1 MIRSRDIFC
10 FKMECDII
18 EMTVYRTTCKGQ
30 VSVQMHII
38 CQNSTLSSAIDA
50 VDKAVSLLC
59 LKQEK
64 NRINKRI
71 QSLLHIADDL
81 APDSVEYQCVYER
94 ILELER
100 MRELIRRIRKAKCA
114 QIYAQLHM
122 LWVNRVKKASRTT
135 AGLTTDPMSIAMP
148 IPPTFEATLSSF
160 GRGRDLDALAC

>member
-1 MIRSRDIFC
+1 M
-10 FKMECDII
+10 
-18 EMTVYRTTCKGQ
+18 Y
-30 VSVQMHII
+30 II
-38 CQNSTLSSAIDA
+38 CQDSILSSAIEA
-50 VDKAVSLLC
+50 VVEAVSLLG

-100 MRELIRRIRKAKCA
+100 MRELIRRIRRTKCA

-122 LWVNRVKKASRTT
+122 LWVNRAQKASRAT

-148 IPPTFEATLSSF
+148 IPPTF
-160 GRGRDLDALAC
+160 

>member
-1 MIRSRDIFC
+1 M
-10 FKMECDII
+10 
-18 EMTVYRTTCKGQ
+18 Y
-30 VSVQMHII
+30 II
-38 CQNSTLSSAIDA
+38 CQDSTLSAGIKA
-50 VDKAVSLLC
+50 VVEAVSLLGW
-59 LKQEK
+59 KQEK
-64 NRINKRI
+64 NRINKRM
-71 QSLLHIADDL
+71 QSLLHIADDMT
-81 APDSVEYQCVYER
+81 PDSMEYQCVYER

-122 LWVNRVKKASRTT
+122 LWVNRVKKASRAT

>member
-1 MIRSRDIFC
+1 M
-10 FKMECDII
+10 
-18 EMTVYRTTCKGQ
+18 
-30 VSVQMHII
+30 QMYII
-38 CQNSTLSSAIDA
+38 CRKSATGSVFEA
-50 VDKAVSLLC
+50 VAKAVSLLC
-59 LKQEK
+59 LKQEM

-122 LWVNRVKKASRTT
+122 LSVNRAKKAGRAT

>member
-1 MIRSRDIFC
+1 M
-10 FKMECDII
+10 
-18 EMTVYRTTCKGQ
+18 Y
-30 VSVQMHII
+30 II
-38 CQNSTLSSAIDA
+38 CQNSTLSSAIEA
-50 VDKAVSLLC
+50 VAKAVSLLC

-100 MRELIRRIRKAKCA
+100 MRELIRH
-114 QIYAQLHM
+114 IYAQLHM
-122 LWVNRVKKASRTT
+122 LWVNRAKKASRAT

>member
-1 MIRSRDIFC
+1 M
-10 FKMECDII
+10 
-18 EMTVYRTTCKGQ
+18 
-30 VSVQMHII
+30 QMYII
-38 CQNSTLSSAIDA
+38 CRKSATGLVFEA
-50 VDKAVSLLC
+50 VARADSLLC

-100 MRELIRRIRKAKCA
+100 VRELIRRIRKAKCA
-114 QIYAQLHM
+114 QIYAQLHT
-122 LWVNRVKKASRTT
+122 LWVNRVKKASRAT

>member
-1 MIRSRDIFC
+1 M
-10 FKMECDII
+10 
-18 EMTVYRTTCKGQ
+18 
-30 VSVQMHII
+30 QMYII
-38 CQNSTLSSAIDA
+38 CRKSATGLVFEA
-50 VDKAVSLLC
+50 VARADSLLC

-81 APDSVEYQCVYER
+81 APDSVEYQCV
-94 ILELER
+94 LELER
-100 MRELIRRIRKAKCA
+100 VRELIRRIRKAKCA

-122 LWVNRVKKASRTT
+122 LWVNRAKKASRAT

>member
-1 MIRSRDIFC
+1 MQI
-10 FKMECDII
+10 
-18 EMTVYRTTCKGQ
+18 Y
-30 VSVQMHII
+30 II
-38 CQNSTLSSAIDA
+38 CQNSTLSAGIKA
-50 VDKAVSLLC
+50 VAEAVSLLG

-71 QSLLHIADDL
+71 QSLLHIAGDMT
-81 APDSVEYQCVYER
+81 PDSMEYQCVYER
-94 ILELER
+94 ILELEW
-100 MRELIRRIRKAKCA
+100 MRELIRRIRRTKCA

-122 LWVNRVKKASRTT
+122 LWVNRAKKASRAT

>member
-1 MIRSRDIFC
+1 M
-10 FKMECDII
+10 
-18 EMTVYRTTCKGQ
+18 Y
-30 VSVQMHII
+30 II
-38 CQNSTLSSAIDA
+38 CQDSILSSAIEA
-50 VDKAVSLLC
+50 ITEAVSLLE

-122 LWVNRVKKASRTT
+122 LWVNRAQKASRAT
-135 AGLTTDPMSIAMP
+135 AGLTTDPM
-148 IPPTFEATLSSF
+148 LS
-160 GRGRDLDALAC
+160 LIHI

>member
-1 MIRSRDIFC
+1 M
-10 FKMECDII
+10 
-18 EMTVYRTTCKGQ
+18 
-30 VSVQMHII
+30 QMYII
-38 CQNSTLSSAIDA
+38 CQDSIFSSAIEA
-50 VDKAVSLLC
+50 ITEAVSLLE

-100 MRELIRRIRKAKCA
+100 MRELVRRIRRTKCA

-122 LWVNRVKKASRTT
+122 LWVNRAQKVSRAI

>member
-1 MIRSRDIFC
+1 MYIN
-10 FKMECDII
+10 
-18 EMTVYRTTCKGQ
+18 
-30 VSVQMHII
+30 
-38 CQNSTLSSAIDA
+38 CQDSTLSSAIEA
-50 VDKAVSLLC
+50 VAKAVSLLC

-81 APDSVEYQCVYER
+81 APDSVEYRCVYER

-122 LWVNRVKKASRTT
+122 LWGNRAQKARRAT

>member
-1 MIRSRDIFC
+1 MQI
-10 FKMECDII
+10 
-18 EMTVYRTTCKGQ
+18 Y
-30 VSVQMHII
+30 II
-38 CQNSTLSSAIDA
+38 CQNSTLSAGIKA
-50 VDKAVSLLC
+50 VAEAVSLLG

-71 QSLLHIADDL
+71 QSLLHIAGDMT
-81 APDSVEYQCVYER
+81 PDSMEYQCVYER

-122 LWVNRVKKASRTT
+122 LWVNRAKKASRAT

-160 GRGRDLDALAC
+160 GRGRDLEALAC

>member
-1 MIRSRDIFC
+1 M
-10 FKMECDII
+10 
-18 EMTVYRTTCKGQ
+18 Y
-30 VSVQMHII
+30 II
-38 CQNSTLSSAIDA
+38 CQNSTLSAGIKA
-50 VDKAVSLLC
+50 VAEAVSLLG

-71 QSLLHIADDL
+71 QSLLHIAGDMT
-81 APDSVEYQCVYER
+81 PDSMEYQCVYER

-122 LWVNRVKKASRTT
+122 LWVNRAKKASRAT

>member
-1 MIRSRDIFC
+1 
-10 FKMECDII
+10 
-18 EMTVYRTTCKGQ
+18 
-30 VSVQMHII
+30 MHII
-38 CQNSTLSSAIDA
+38 CQDSIFSSAIEA
-50 VDKAVSLLC
+50 ITEAVSLLE

-71 QSLLHIADDL
+71 QSLLHIAGDMT
-81 APDSVEYQCVYER
+81 PDSMEYQCVYER
-94 ILELER
+94 ILELEW
-100 MRELIRRIRKAKCA
+100 MRELIRRIRRTKCA

-122 LWVNRVKKASRTT
+122 LWVNRAQKASRAT

>member
-1 MIRSRDIFC
+1 M
-10 FKMECDII
+10 
-18 EMTVYRTTCKGQ
+18 Y
-30 VSVQMHII
+30 II
-38 CQNSTLSSAIDA
+38 CRKSVTGLVFEA
-50 VDKAVSLLC
+50 VANAVSFLC

-71 QSLLHIADDL
+71 QSLLHIAGDMT
-81 APDSVEYQCVYER
+81 PDSMEYQCVYER

-122 LWVNRVKKASRTT
+122 LWVNRAQKASRAT

>member
-1 MIRSRDIFC
+1 M
-10 FKMECDII
+10 
-18 EMTVYRTTCKGQ
+18 Y
-30 VSVQMHII
+30 II
-38 CQNSTLSSAIDA
+38 CQDSILSSAIEA
-50 VDKAVSLLC
+50 ITEAVSLLE

-94 ILELER
+94 ER

-122 LWVNRVKKASRTT
+122 LWVNRAKKASRAT

-160 GRGRDLDALAC
+160 GCGRDLDALAC

>member
-1 MIRSRDIFC
+1 
-10 FKMECDII
+10 MECDII

-122 LWVNRVKKASRTT
+122 LWVNRAKKASRAT

>member
-1 MIRSRDIFC
+1 MFC

-18 EMTVYRTTCKGQ
+18 KLAVYRTTWKGQ
-30 VSVQMHII
+30 VNVQMYII
-38 CQNSTLSSAIDA
+38 CQNSTLSSAIEA
-50 VDKAVSLLC
+50 VAKAVSLLC

-122 LWVNRVKKASRTT
+122 LWVNRAKKASRAT

>member
-1 MIRSRDIFC
+1 M
-10 FKMECDII
+10 
-18 EMTVYRTTCKGQ
+18 Y
-30 VSVQMHII
+30 II
-38 CQNSTLSSAIDA
+38 CQDSTLSSAIEA
-50 VDKAVSLLC
+50 VAKAVSLLC

-122 LWVNRVKKASRTT
+122 LWVNRAQASRAT

>member
-1 MIRSRDIFC
+1 M
-10 FKMECDII
+10 
-18 EMTVYRTTCKGQ
+18 Y
-30 VSVQMHII
+30 II
-38 CQNSTLSSAIDA
+38 CQDSILSSAIEA
-50 VDKAVSLLC
+50 IVSLLE

-94 ILELER
+94 ILELEW

-114 QIYAQLHM
+114 QIHAQLHT
-122 LWVNRVKKASRTT
+122 LWVNRVKKASRAT
-135 AGLTTDPMSIAMP
+135 AGLTTDPMSTAMP

>member
-1 MIRSRDIFC
+1 M
-10 FKMECDII
+10 
-18 EMTVYRTTCKGQ
+18 
-30 VSVQMHII
+30 QMYII
-38 CQNSTLSSAIDA
+38 CRKSATGSVFEA
-50 VDKAVSLLC
+50 VAKAVSLLC
-59 LKQEK
+59 LKQEM

-122 LWVNRVKKASRTT
+122 LWVNRAQKASRAT

-160 GRGRDLDALAC
+160 GCGRNLDVLPC

>member
-1 MIRSRDIFC
+1 M
-10 FKMECDII
+10 
-18 EMTVYRTTCKGQ
+18 Y
-30 VSVQMHII
+30 II
-38 CQNSTLSSAIDA
+38 CQNSTLSSGVKA
-50 VDKAVSLLC
+50 VVEAVSLLG

-71 QSLLHIADDL
+71 QALLQIADDMT
-81 APDSVEYQCVYER
+81 PDSMEYQCVYER
-94 ILELER
+94 ILELEW
-100 MRELIRRIRKAKCA
+100 MRELIRRIRRTKCA

-122 LWVNRVKKASRTT
+122 LWVNRAKKASRAT

>member
-1 MIRSRDIFC
+1 M
-10 FKMECDII
+10 
-18 EMTVYRTTCKGQ
+18 Y
-30 VSVQMHII
+30 II
-38 CQNSTLSSAIDA
+38 CQNSTLSAGIKA
-50 VDKAVSLLC
+50 VAEAVSLLG

-100 MRELIRRIRKAKCA
+100 MRELIRRIRRTKCA
-114 QIYAQLHM
+114 QIYAQLYM
-122 LWVNRVKKASRTT
+122 LWVNRAQKASRAT

>member
-1 MIRSRDIFC
+1 M
-10 FKMECDII
+10 
-18 EMTVYRTTCKGQ
+18 
-30 VSVQMHII
+30 
-38 CQNSTLSSAIDA
+38 A
-50 VDKAVSLLC
+50 VARAVSLLC

-71 QSLLHIADDL
+71 QSLHFILLMIWHRIL
-81 APDSVEYQCVYER
+81 WSTVRYER

-122 LWVNRVKKASRTT
+122 LWVNRVKKASRAT
-135 AGLTTDPMSIAMP
+135 AGLTTDPMSTAMP

>member
-1 MIRSRDIFC
+1 M
-10 FKMECDII
+10 
-18 EMTVYRTTCKGQ
+18 
-30 VSVQMHII
+30 QMYII
-38 CQNSTLSSAIDA
+38 CRKSATGSVFEA
-50 VDKAVSLLC
+50 VAKAVSLLY

-94 ILELER
+94 ILELEW
-100 MRELIRRIRKAKCA
+100 MRELIRRIRRTKCA

-122 LWVNRVKKASRTT
+122 LWVNRAQKVSRAT

>member
-1 MIRSRDIFC
+1 M
-10 FKMECDII
+10 
-18 EMTVYRTTCKGQ
+18 
-30 VSVQMHII
+30 QMYII
-38 CQNSTLSSAIDA
+38 CQNSTLSSAIEA
-50 VDKAVSLLC
+50 VAKAVSLLC
-59 LKQEK
+59 LKQEM

-122 LWVNRVKKASRTT
+122 LWVNRAKKASRAT

>member
-1 MIRSRDIFC
+1 MQI
-10 FKMECDII
+10 
-18 EMTVYRTTCKGQ
+18 Y
-30 VSVQMHII
+30 II
-38 CQNSTLSSAIDA
+38 CQNSTLSAGIKA
-50 VDKAVSLLC
+50 VAEAVSLLG

-71 QSLLHIADDL
+71 QSLLHIAGDMT
-81 APDSVEYQCVYER
+81 PDSMEYQCVYER

-122 LWVNRVKKASRTT
+122 LWVNRAKKASRAT